1 MYDSNGWNWN
11 NQQQQN
17 GMQSAPMRPLYTM
30 NAPRQ
35 EVIRVNGEAGAKN
48 YRMGP
53 NSSALLLDNTAPII
67 WYAQTDGTGY
77 LTVAPFDVTP
87 HQSPKPVDMND
98 LSARVTKLEELIAN
112 VQQSNTGVSKQSKKQ
127 RQQAVAVANDA
138 ATTTTTTSNANEPA
152 SYPTI

>member
-1 MYDSNGWNWN
+1 
-11 NQQQQN
+11 
-17 GMQSAPMRPLYTM
+17 MQSAPMRPLYTM

-112 VQQSNTGVSKQSKKQ
+112 VQQSNTGVPKQSKKQ
-127 RQQAVAVANDA
+127 RQQPVANDA
-138 ATTTTTTSNANEPA
+138 ATTTTTSNANEPA
-152 SYPTI
+152 SCSTI